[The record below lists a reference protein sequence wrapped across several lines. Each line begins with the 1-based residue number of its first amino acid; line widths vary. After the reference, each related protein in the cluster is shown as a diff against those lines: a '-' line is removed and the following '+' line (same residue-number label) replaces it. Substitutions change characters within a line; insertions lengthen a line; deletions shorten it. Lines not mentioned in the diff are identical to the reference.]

1 MFKKIL
7 VANRGEIAVRVI
19 RACKELGVRSVAVH
33 SEVDKDALHVRLA
46 DEHLCIGP
54 PDPSLS
60 YRNIPNILSAAEITA
75 CDAIHPGYGFLAE
88 NAHFAEVCES
98 IGIKFIGPTSENIG
112 TMGDKAKARDI
123 MSRHG
128 LPVLP
133 GSEGEITSEQE
144 AAEVA
149 AKIGYPVII
158 KASAGGGGRG
168 MRVVNKEDELAHAF
182 EAARAE
188 ANAAFGN
195 QSVYVER
202 YFLEPRHIEVQILAD
217 ERGRTIYLGERDCS
231 VQRRYQ
237 KLIEETP
244 SPAVDDRLRREL
256 GRVAVEAAQAVR
268 YRNAGTVEFLLDKE
282 RRFYFMEMNTRI
294 QVEHPITEEVTGID
308 LVKEQIRIATGQP
321 LSWKQQDV
329 KMIGHSIECR
339 INAECPDTF
348 APCAGLI
355 TRCQMPGGPGVRVDT
370 AIEPGSEITPHYDS
384 LIAKLIVHGATR
396 EEALARMR
404 RALDECVIE
413 GIKTTI
419 PLHRRILDDPDF
431 QKGRF
436 STAFLE
442 RFSSPPPAG

>member
-1 MFKKIL
+1 
-7 VANRGEIAVRVI
+7 
-19 RACKELGVRSVAVH
+19 
-33 SEVDKDALHVRLA
+33 
-46 DEHLCIGP
+46 
-54 PDPSLS
+54 
-60 YRNIPNILSAAEITA
+60 
-75 CDAIHPGYGFLAE
+75 
-88 NAHFAEVCES
+88 
-98 IGIKFIGPTSENIG
+98 
-112 TMGDKAKARDI
+112 
-123 MSRHG
+123 
-128 LPVLP
+128 
-133 GSEGEITSEQE
+133 
-144 AAEVA
+144 
-149 AKIGYPVII
+149 
-158 KASAGGGGRG
+158 
-168 MRVVNKEDELAHAF
+168 
-182 EAARAE
+182 
-188 ANAAFGN
+188 
-195 QSVYVER
+195 
-202 YFLEPRHIEVQILAD
+202 
-217 ERGRTIYLGERDCS
+217 
-231 VQRRYQ
+231 
-237 KLIEETP
+237 
-244 SPAVDDRLRREL
+244 
-256 GRVAVEAAQAVR
+256 EAAQAVR